1 MPYTAEHKAKTR
13 EQIVMAARAM
23 FNCHGFDAV
32 SIDDIMKHAGLT
44 RGGFYNH
51 FSSKADLFVEAVVS
65 YVTSSPM
72 HRRMSEQK
80 SVPSAPKIARMLV
93 NLYLSDEIL
102 REYGRPLPAL
112 RPALRIGARRRK
124 AEGGLHHRD
133 PQPRRRV
140 PERVRA
146 RRSRRQ
152 AQGAADRG
160 AVRGRDAAGAHDERY
175 NAGPLA
181 ARACAGGERWRCSTR
196 RQRRARAS
204 GARRARQRGRRH
216 SALAKP
222 GTPLQL
228 IL

>member
-1 MPYTAEHKAKTR
+1 MPYTAEHKARTR

-51 FSSKADLFVEAVVS
+51 FNSKADLFVEAVVS

-102 REYGRPLPAL
+102 GNSDDHCPLYAL
-112 RPALRIGARRRK
+112 PSESVRGGEKPRAAYTTVIRSLEGAFLSAFGPDDRDARRK
-124 AEGGLHHRD
+124 AQLIVALCVGGMLL
-133 PQPRRRV
+133 
-140 PERVRA
+140 A
-146 RRSRRQ
+146 RTTN
-152 AQGAADRG
+152 
-160 AVRGRDAAGAHDERY
+160 DAALGRSLREHARVEALALLDQ
-175 NAGPLA
+175 APAKA
-181 ARACAGGERWRCSTR
+181 ARKRTAPRKATR
-196 RQRRARAS
+196 AA
-204 GARRARQRGRRH
+204 A
-216 SALAKP
+216 
-222 GTPLQL
+222 
-228 IL
+228 